1 MSEADLPL
9 IDVPTSVEHLN
20 DLVIETVVA
29 RWNSPPIT
37 RSPGVFAMR
46 FPTIAVLI
54 STEFDPPAIE
64 VSGSMVSEIGDL
76 EAAYAN
82 VNVLNGGFPAFKF
95 VIQEDTLL
103 VKKHVQALPYIPDH
117 LFIALSAVTD
127 LSRDLGV
134 ELVRT
139 FGGRSAL

>member
-9 IDVPTSVEHLN
+9 TEVATSLEHLN
-20 DLVIETVVA
+20 DLVIETIVA
-29 RWNSPPIT
+29 RWNAPPIP

-54 STEFDPPAIE
+54 STGFDPPDIE
-64 VSGSMVSEIGDL
+64 ISGSLVVDIADL

-82 VNVLNGGFPAFKF
+82 VNVLNSGFPPFKF
-95 VIQEDTLL
+95 VIEDATLV

-127 LSRDLGV
+127 LSRDLGAD
-134 ELVRT
+134 LVST
-139 FGGRSAL
+139 FGGKSAL